1 MSRALVLRTGPFS
14 RRTTTRAFGVGLLLI
29 AAAVACL
36 LAALMLGTRALSPG
50 EVLAALGP
58 QANTADRLVVLEWRA
73 PRAVAAVIFGAC
85 LGLSGAIFQSL
96 TRNPLGS
103 PDVIGL
109 NTGAYTGVVCALT
122 LGATGF
128 GAQAA
133 GAILGGL
140 GAAAVVYLFAF
151 RQSVRGI
158 RLIVVGIAV
167 SAMLSSV
174 NTWFSVKADLDVA
187 LQVAVWGAGTLSGVS
202 WPPVLFAAA
211 VAFALMLVAPAAG
224 RQMRQLEL
232 GDETAGM
239 LGLAVERSK
248 VLLLVLGS
256 MLTAVVTA
264 VTGPVAFIA
273 LAAPQISGRL
283 TGHGSSAD
291 PLGAALTGAVLM
303 SAADLLAQHAIPEV
317 NLPVGAVTVCLGG
330 AYLVW
335 LLIRES
341 RRW

>member
-1 MSRALVLRTGPFS
+1 MSVLVLRAGSFS
-14 RRTTTRAFGVGLLLI
+14 RRTTTRAFVAVLLLVLTL
-29 AAAVACL
+29 VACL
-36 LAALMLGTRALSPG
+36 LAALMLGTRALTPG
-50 EVLAALGP
+50 EVFAALGP
-58 QANTADRLVVLEWRA
+58 GANPGDRLVVLEWRA
-73 PRAVAAVIFGAC
+73 PRAVAAALFGAC

-128 GAQAA
+128 GAQAT
-133 GAILGGL
+133 GAVLGGL
-140 GAAAVVYLFAF
+140 GAAAIVYLFAF
-151 RQSVRGI
+151 RQGVLGI
-158 RLIVVGIAV
+158 RLIIVGIAV

-174 NTWFSVKADLDVA
+174 NTWFSVKADLEVA
-187 LQVAVWGAGTLSGVS
+187 LQVAVWGAGTLSGVD
-202 WPPVLFAAA
+202 WKPVLVSAA
-211 VAFALMLVAPAAG
+211 VAFGLFLIAPVAG
-224 RQMRQLEL
+224 RRMRHLEL
-232 GDETAGM
+232 GDETAAM
-239 LGLAVERSK
+239 LGVAVERSK

-256 MLTAVVTA
+256 VLTAVATA

-273 LAAPQISGRL
+273 LAAPQIAGRL
-283 TGHGSSAD
+283 TGHGSAAD

-303 SAADLLAQHAIPEV
+303 SAADLLAQHAIPGV

-335 LLIRES
+335 LLIRET